1 MPLKFEDLDTETRKR
16 IQGLL
21 NMQEGQRK
29 EDGARVVGSH
39 PAQCPQGHSAA
50 IMVWSDG
57 TVELVCPTCGRRG
70 LSEGEEVRA
79 SQEIQPSAS
88 RRQES
93 GLLEDTKPLPAMEE
107 ISAAL
112 EETRPL
118 NLPSAKGG
126 KEKSQPEPSEEKERL
141 RARYSAWGLAPLGAW
156 LVLLVAFYVGAF
168 IARNGMA
175 WRSQA
180 ITPQARQAYTAL
192 VRPESAQV
200 PQQVRPQLPALQI
213 YSPVENA
220 RLHSST
226 LAVNGRTEPGTAI
239 RLKTAW
245 AGEVPLTP
253 DHAGN
258 FSYSLALPL
267 QPVKE
272 ISIIATNGGGST
284 TKTIHLDDPAVQ
296 IPQTYYQVTSPY
308 GHYQNTSADLNS
320 FLNRFR
326 LPRKYEKNIFDC
338 SDSSAMLQ
346 WALTISGFKASIVTG
361 PCPWD
366 KNLGEHAW
374 VIVHTID
381 HTVAVEATALTK
393 RGFLQELFSWSTPGV
408 IYSNNPYAANYYG
421 GYTKEFP
428 DIYAAVRAYGSA
440 KEWEW
445 WAGEWGFK

>member
-1 MPLKFEDLDTETRKR
+1 MHIRLEDLDPETKKK
-16 IQGLL
+16 ILQLL
-21 NMQEGQRK
+21 NQETMESTAVMQVPDK
-29 EDGARVVGSH
+29 KK
-39 PAQCPQGHSAA
+39 
-50 IMVWSDG
+50 M
-57 TVELVCPTCGRRG
+57 
-70 LSEGEEVRA
+70 
-79 SQEIQPSAS
+79 
-88 RRQES
+88 
-93 GLLEDTKPLPAMEE
+93 EDTEVMRDDEK
-107 ISAAL
+107 
-112 EETRPL
+112 
-118 NLPSAKGG
+118 
-126 KEKSQPEPSEEKERL
+126 KEKL
-141 RARYSAWGLAPLGAW
+141 RARDSAWGLALLGAL
-156 LVLLVAFYVGAF
+156 LVVLVAFYIGAM

-180 ITPQARQAYTAL
+180 IAQARQAYTAL
-192 VRPESAQV
+192 VQPVSAQA

-220 RLHSST
+220 RIHSST

-366 KNLGEHAW
+366 KTLGEHAW

-428 DIYAAVRAYGSA
+428 DIYAATRTYGSI